1 MPLTGV
7 EVGVAKVG
15 WDLFSKIWDALTK
28 SRQSAELERL
38 KSAAWREM
46 LRGSAANFAV
56 IESTLAEARS
66 KGDTSPDRLK
76 LEAMFADVKA
86 KAQKT
91 GGTTKKKSVA
101 STRVKKTPQTLV
113 NKKKKTR
120 ST

>member
-28 SRQSAELERL
+28 SRQSAGLERL

-46 LRGSAANFAV
+46 LRGSAADFAV

-66 KGDTSPDRLK
+66 LGDTSPDRLK

-86 KAQKT
+86 KVQKT
-91 GGTTKKKSVA
+91 GGTTKKKSAA
-101 STRVKKTPQTLV
+101 STRVKKTPPTLV
-113 NKKKKTR
+113 NKKKKAR
-120 ST
+120 SK